1 MTVRDM
7 VSYQIAQQNNNLR
20 AKSQEG
26 SGHKCGDTPGVD
38 WGIEGMCLNC
48 YGEHA
53 NDIVELPDSVT
64 QQIKNAALRSAK
76 DGYGVNDRD
85 DLSSLV
91 KSYIRTVPVDKR
103 LATSR
108 TMQKTWF
115 AEVDRIGQYI
125 HSQDPNWKVWGQKYD
140 LSILDNYQQGIDTTA

>member
-1 MTVRDM
+1 
-7 VSYQIAQQNNNLR
+7 
-20 AKSQEG
+20 
-26 SGHKCGDTPGVD
+26 
-38 WGIEGMCLNC
+38 MCLNC

-53 NDIVELPDSVT
+53 NDTVDLPESVT

-108 TMQKTWF
+108 TMQRTWF
-115 AEVDRIGQYI
+115 DEVDRIGQYI
-125 HSQDPNWKVWGQKYD
+125 HSQDPSWKVWGQKYD
-140 LSILDNYQQGIDTTA
+140 LGILDNYQQGIDTTA